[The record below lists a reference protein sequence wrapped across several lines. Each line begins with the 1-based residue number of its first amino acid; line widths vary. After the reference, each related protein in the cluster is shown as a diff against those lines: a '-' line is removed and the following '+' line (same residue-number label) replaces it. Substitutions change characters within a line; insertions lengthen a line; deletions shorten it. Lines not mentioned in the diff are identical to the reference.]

1 MPKHSEKKIVNFTAL
16 QMFNLVADIDN
27 YHLFLPWCNS
37 SKIIEKTNSNDDT
50 EHLIADLEIGYKN
63 LIYTYR
69 SNVLLNHKNLSIDVT
84 FVHGPFKH
92 LDNEWNFNE
101 LNNNKCEIDFSI
113 DFELNIRVFNL
124 LITRFFKQ
132 AFNKMVN
139 SFEKRANKI
148 YGSQ

>member
-1 MPKHSEKKIVNFTAL
+1 MPKHSEKKIVKFTSL
-16 QMFNLVADIDN
+16 QMFTLVADINN

-37 SKIIEKTNSNDDT
+37 SKIIENTKSDDDI

-63 LIYTYR
+63 LVYTYR
-69 SNVLLNHKNLSIDVT
+69 SEVILNHKNLSIDVT

-92 LDNEWNFNE
+92 LENKWSFNE
-101 LNNNKCEIDFSI
+101 LNNNQCEIDFSI
-113 DFELNIRVFNL
+113 DFELNVGVFNL

-139 SFEKRANKI
+139 SFEKRANQI

>member
-1 MPKHSEKKIVNFTAL
+1 MPKHSEKKIVRFTSL

-27 YHLFLPWCNS
+27 YYLFLPWCNS
-37 SKIIEKTNSNDDT
+37 SKIVEKIKSDDDI

-63 LIYTYR
+63 LVYTYR
-69 SNVLLNHKNLSIDVT
+69 SNVLLNYKNLSIDVT

-92 LDNEWNFNE
+92 LENKWNFNK
-101 LNNNKCEIDFSI
+101 LDNDLCEIDFSI
-113 DFELNIRVFNL
+113 DFELNISVFNL

-132 AFNKMVN
+132 AFNKMVS
-139 SFEKRANKI
+139 SFEKRANQI